1 VEKVRPSSLD
11 VSERIPR
18 FEAAIA
24 RLETSR
30 RTFAGR
36 RPLYVKCFLALTA
49 AGFACFVFGG
59 LVGLW
64 GAISATVVS
73 VAGYGMVRARA
84 SEFDVEIAALQE
96 ELDRMRATGD
106 ESP

>member
-1 VEKVRPSSLD
+1 VEKVRPSSPDL
-11 VSERIPR
+11 SERISR

-30 RTFAGR
+30 RRFAGR

-73 VAGYGMVRARA
+73 VAGYGMVRVRS
-84 SEFDVEIAALQE
+84 SELEVEIDALQRE
-96 ELDRMRATGD
+96 IDRMRAAGD
-106 ESP
+106 EPP